1 MSLEVSICDSCEE
14 VLAPPR
20 LKCPE
25 CRKEMRIEEVDG
37 AGVIITHTTV
47 HVVPEGFQAPI
58 MVGLV
63 KLDAGGQVLA
73 RSDIELETGMR
84 VDVEGLEDGTHRI
97 LKMDRVSGS

>member
-1 MSLEVSICDSCEE
+1 MMSLKVSKCDSCGE

-25 CRKEMRIEEVDG
+25 CRKEMQMEEVSG
-37 AGVIITHTTV
+37 VGVIITHTTV
-47 HVVPEGFQAPI
+47 HVVPEGFSAPI

-73 RSDIELETGMR
+73 RSDFELETGMR
-84 VDVEGLEDGTHRI
+84 VDVKELEDGTHR
-97 LKMDRVSGS
+97 LTLVD